1 MQVAL
6 FGGTGFVGNH
16 LVEALVAAGH
26 TPSLLVREES
36 EAKLRYADSCRIT
49 HGDIVSEAAI
59 ESTLTDCDALI
70 YNIGILKEFPRRG
83 ITFEELQFRG
93 VERVVAAA
101 RRAGISR
108 VLLMSANGV
117 KQPGTPYQETKYRA
131 EELVRQSGLDFT
143 IFRPS
148 VIFGDSHGLLE
159 ISSQLYNDLVRP
171 PIPAVGFHTGWR
183 PEGNGVVLSPVHV
196 KDVADGFVASLTNP
210 ATIGKTYVM
219 GGPEVLTWAE
229 MIQRIANTVGRDK
242 WILPM
247 PIGFM
252 KFGATLFDWLP
263 FFPATRDQLTMLA
276 EGNDADP
283 ADTETLIG
291 RPATAFTPENLE
303 YLGYDEHHNR
313 DTES

>member
-1 MQVAL
+1 MRVAV

-16 LVEALVAAGH
+16 LVEALIAAGH

-36 EAKLRYADSCRIT
+36 AAKLRFADRCRIV
-49 HGDIVSEAAI
+49 HGDIASEAAI
-59 ESTLTDCDALI
+59 AATLTGCDALI
-70 YNIGILKEFPRRG
+70 YNIGILKEYPRRG

-93 VERVVAAA
+93 VERVVASAQ
-101 RRAGISR
+101 RAGISR

-117 KQPGTPYQETKYRA
+117 KQPGTPYQETKFRA

-148 VIFGDSHGLLE
+148 VIFGNSHGLLE
-159 ISSQLYNDLVRP
+159 ISSQLYNDLVKP
-171 PIPAVGFHTGWR
+171 PIPAVGFHTGWN
-183 PEGNGVVLSPVHV
+183 PKGNGVVLSPVHV
-196 KDVADGFVASLTNP
+196 KDVADGFVAALTEP

-229 MIQRIANTVGRDK
+229 MIRRIAAATGRDK
-242 WILPM
+242 WILAM
-247 PIGFM
+247 PVGVM

-283 ADTETLIG
+283 DDIEALIG
-291 RPATAFTPENLE
+291 RPPAAFTPDNLS
-303 YLGYDEHHNR
+303 YLRSGSD
-313 DTES
+313 